1 MTTEKKSL
9 CGFCGEVAFP
19 NIYHPS
25 CYTKFQERVR
35 SEVPETYDALFT
47 PGGPL
52 NTFGANRINTIM
64 AFCRIRGFRV
74 HLTPSANMPA
84 YANAV
89 LESTAEYDS
98 EYRIFGENVH
108 AILQNR
114 LAEHMAKLKQQ
125 PQQNK
130 ENTIM
135 ADNKNTTQSTGRADN
150 KNTTHSTG
158 SMLKDALIEGGLN
171 AACKKTN
178 QAASDMLASLLRDK
192 GIEVADTPEGK
203 LFLQTT
209 APVLLHFLCTT
220 FNEHIPGAQK
230 AIPLL
235 ARAENMAVTDVMIVA
250 GDKLIDTLLPMVKT
264 AVASVND
271 VVEKLPE
278 AAAKKLR
285 EEDEMRM
292 RQIVQGQQEA
302 TGKTL

>member
-1 MTTEKKSL
+1 MPAAKSL
-9 CGFCGEVAFP
+9 CGFCGEDASP
-19 NIYHPS
+19 HTYHPS
-25 CYTKFQERVR
+25 CYDSFRGRVR
-35 SEVPETYDALFT
+35 NEVPAGYFDTLYGVGGVLATSDA
-47 PGGPL
+47 
-52 NTFGANRINTIM
+52 RVINSIM
-64 AFCRIRGFRV
+64 AYCRIRGFRAL
-74 HLTPSANMPA
+74 LTPRDNMVA
-84 YANAV
+84 YVNAI
-89 LESTAEYDS
+89 LESKNKFTSDYTLLGARLHE
-98 EYRIFGENVH
+98 
-108 AILQNR
+108 ILQEN
-114 LAEHMAKLKQQ
+114 LAKHMAKVNKPTKQ
-125 PQQNK
+125 K
-130 ENTIM
+130 ENTVM
-135 ADNKNTTQSTGRADN
+135 ADNKNTTQ
-150 KNTTHSTG
+150 STG

-192 GIEVADTPEGK
+192 GVVVADTPEGK

-292 RQIVQGQQEA
+292 RQIVQQQQEVSN
-302 TGKTL
+302 KTL

>member
-1 MTTEKKSL
+1 MPAAKSL
-9 CGFCGEVAFP
+9 CGFCGEDASP
-19 NIYHPS
+19 HIYHPS
-25 CYTKFQERVR
+25 CYDRLKERMR
-35 SEVPETYDALFT
+35 TEVPSGYFNALYGSGGVLVPADASVV
-47 PGGPL
+47 
-52 NTFGANRINTIM
+52 NNTIM
-64 AFCRIRGFRV
+64 AYCRIRGFRAI
-74 HLTPSANMPA
+74 LTPRDNMVA

-89 LESTAEYDS
+89 LESREAFHS
-98 EYRIFGENVH
+98 EYALLGLRIH
-108 AILQNR
+108 AIMQEK
-114 LAEHMAKLKQQ
+114 LAEHMAKVNKPTKQ
-125 PQQNK
+125 K
-130 ENTIM
+130 ENTVM
-135 ADNKNTTQSTGRADN
+135 ADNKNTTQ
-150 KNTTHSTG
+150 STG

-192 GIEVADTPEGK
+192 GVVVADTPEGK

-292 RQIVQGQQEA
+292 RVLVQQQQEA
-302 TGKTL
+302 AGKTL

>member
-1 MTTEKKSL
+1 MPAAKSL
-9 CGFCGEVAFP
+9 CGFCGEDASP
-19 NIYHPS
+19 HIYHPL
-25 CYTKFQERVR
+25 CYDRFRERMR
-35 SEVPETYDALFT
+35 SEVPAGYFDTLYGSGGVLVPADASV
-47 PGGPL
+47 
-52 NTFGANRINTIM
+52 INTIM
-64 AFCRIRGFRV
+64 AYCRIRGFRV
-74 HLTPSANMPA
+74 LLTPGENMVS
-84 YANAV
+84 YAKAV
-89 LESTAEYDS
+89 LESRDAYALDYTS
-98 EYRIFGENVH
+98 LGPRIHTIMQE
-108 AILQNR
+108 R
-114 LAEHMAKLKQQ
+114 LAAHMERLNKPTKQ
-125 PQQNK
+125 K
-130 ENTIM
+130 ENTVM
-135 ADNKNTTQSTGRADN
+135 ADNKNTTQ
-150 KNTTHSTG
+150 STG

-292 RQIVQGQQEA
+292 RQIVQQQQEA

>member
-1 MTTEKKSL
+1 MTTAKSL
-9 CGFCGEVAFP
+9 CGFCGEDASP
-19 NIYHPS
+19 HIYHQL
-25 CYTKFQERVR
+25 CYDRFKERMR
-35 SEVPETYDALFT
+35 TEVPGGHFDALYGS
-47 PGGPL
+47 GGPL
-52 NTFGANRINTIM
+52 SSLDSSSINTIM
-64 AFCRIRGFRV
+64 AYCRIRGFRAL
-74 HLTPSANMPA
+74 LTPRDNMVA
-84 YANAV
+84 YAKAV
-89 LESTAEYDS
+89 LQSRDAYALDYTSLGPSIHTVMQE
-98 EYRIFGENVH
+98 
-108 AILQNR
+108 R
-114 LAEHMAKLKQQ
+114 LAAHMERLNKPTKQ
-125 PQQNK
+125 K
-130 ENTIM
+130 ENTVM
-135 ADNKNTTQSTGRADN
+135 ADNKNTTQ
-150 KNTTHSTG
+150 STG

-192 GIEVADTPEGK
+192 GVVVADTPEGK

-292 RQIVQGQQEA
+292 RQIVQQQQEA
-302 TGKTL
+302 TNKTL

>member
-1 MTTEKKSL
+1 MPAAKSL
-9 CGFCGEVAFP
+9 CGFCGEDASP
-19 NIYHPS
+19 QIYHPL
-25 CYTKFQERVR
+25 CYDRLKERIR
-35 SEVPETYDALFT
+35 SEVPSGYFDALYGA
-47 PGGPL
+47 GGALVPTHASVV
-52 NTFGANRINTIM
+52 NTVM
-64 AFCRIRGFRV
+64 AYCRIRGFRV
-74 HLTPSANMPA
+74 LLTPGENMVS
-84 YANAV
+84 YAKAV
-89 LESTAEYDS
+89 LESRDAFNSDQALLGP
-98 EYRIFGENVH
+98 RLH
-108 AILQNR
+108 AFMQER
-114 LAEHMAKLKQQ
+114 LAAHMERLNKPTKQ
-125 PQQNK
+125 K
-130 ENTIM
+130 ENTVM
-135 ADNKNTTQSTGRADN
+135 ADNKNTTQ
-150 KNTTHSTG
+150 STG

-192 GIEVADTPEGK
+192 GVVVADTPEGK

-292 RQIVQGQQEA
+292 RQIVQQQQEV
-302 TGKTL
+302 TNKTL

>member
-1 MTTEKKSL
+1 MPAAKSL
-9 CGFCGEVAFP
+9 CGFCGEDASP
-19 NIYHPS
+19 HTYHPP
-25 CYTKFQERVR
+25 CYDRFRERVR
-35 SEVPETYDALFT
+35 NEVPAGYFDTLYGVGGVLFT
-47 PGGPL
+47 PD
-52 NTFGANRINTIM
+52 ASVVINTIM
-64 AFCRIRGFRV
+64 AYCRIRGFRAL
-74 HLTPSANMPA
+74 LTPRDNMLA
-84 YANAV
+84 YARAV
-89 LESTAEYDS
+89 LESRDAYVLDYAS
-98 EYRIFGENVH
+98 LGPRIH
-108 AILQNR
+108 AIMQEK
-114 LAEHMAKLKQQ
+114 LAEHMAKVNKPTKQ
-125 PQQNK
+125 K
-130 ENTIM
+130 ENTVM
-135 ADNKNTTQSTGRADN
+135 ADNKNTTQ
-150 KNTTHSTG
+150 STG

-192 GIEVADTPEGK
+192 GVVVADTPEGK

-292 RQIVQGQQEA
+292 RQIVQQQQEVSN
-302 TGKTL
+302 KTL